1 MSDIEFLEIVSKY
14 KYMYV
19 YDLPENISYKD
30 YINIYCDIHGTFS
43 QSVPGALKGNKCI
56 NCHKESKSLDKYKI
70 INRSNIIHN
79 NKYDYSELKDGF
91 IKRKDYIEII
101 CPIHG
106 RFRQVCGNHL
116 SGRGCRKCD
125 FDSRRN
131 NIENVVLNLG
141 EKHNFKYKYIIE
153 SYKNNR
159 DYITI
164 ICPIH
169 GNFKQ
174 KIITHLN
181 GFGCSI
187 CGGSKR
193 LTNDEF
199 IEKSNAIHNNTYCYD
214 KSEYINTETKIIIIC
229 KKHGEFTQT
238 PHSHMFGIGCPS
250 CSSSSGEKKIMYFL
264 TSNNI
269 KYDIQKKFTECK
281 NIKRLPFDFYLPDY
295 NICVEY
301 DGKQHFQPIEYF
313 GGIESF
319 LKTKKRDEIKNK
331 YCEDNNIKLI
341 RIPYWDFDN
350 IEYIIRKE
358 LVI

>member
-106 RFRQVCGNHL
+106 NFRQVCGNHL

-141 EKHNFKYKYIIE
+141 EKHNFKYKYI
-153 SYKNNR
+153 
-159 DYITI
+159 T
-164 ICPIH
+164 
-169 GNFKQ
+169 
-174 KIITHLN
+174 
-181 GFGCSI
+181 
-187 CGGSKR
+187 
-193 LTNDEF
+193 
-199 IEKSNAIHNNTYCYD
+199 
-214 KSEYINTETKIIIIC
+214 
-229 KKHGEFTQT
+229 
-238 PHSHMFGIGCPS
+238 
-250 CSSSSGEKKIMYFL
+250 
-264 TSNNI
+264 
-269 KYDIQKKFTECK
+269 
-281 NIKRLPFDFYLPDY
+281 
-295 NICVEY
+295 
-301 DGKQHFQPIEYF
+301 
-313 GGIESF
+313 
-319 LKTKKRDEIKNK
+319 
-331 YCEDNNIKLI
+331 
-341 RIPYWDFDN
+341 
-350 IEYIIRKE
+350 
-358 LVI
+358 